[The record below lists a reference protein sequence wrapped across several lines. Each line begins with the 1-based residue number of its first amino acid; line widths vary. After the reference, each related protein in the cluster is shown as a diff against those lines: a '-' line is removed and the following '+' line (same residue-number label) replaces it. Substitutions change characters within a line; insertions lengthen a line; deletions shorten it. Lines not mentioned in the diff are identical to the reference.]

1 MKSSPGKWSDE
12 RLHDFVG
19 RTETGFVEV
28 RTETREL
35 RNEINDRFTSL
46 EAKFERRFD
55 VILGAMISLVGL
67 TIAHF
72 IG

>member
-1 MKSSPGKWSDE
+1 VKSSRGKWSDE
-12 RLHDFVG
+12 RLHDFVD
-19 RTETGFVEV
+19 RTETSLVEV
-28 RTETREL
+28 RTETRAL

-55 VILGAMISLVGL
+55 VMLGAMITLVGL
-67 TIAHF
+67 IISHF